1 MKIKLKNNETID
13 FILSNSAKCW
23 MGSGII
29 NSTKVDF
36 EIYEE
41 RYIQSNIDW
50 GYFQDFI
57 FYLEENDIL
66 PELIKK
72 SQILL
77 LALADTIGYSIG
89 ENENISD
96 FEMQFVGLSFQGKSI
111 SSFTNGYSYSLWFII
126 ANKNGDSNIDTY
138 GAYIVDLE
146 SKYIVGAKREQC

>member
-1 MKIKLKNNETID
+1 MKIQLNNNKTID

-23 MGSGII
+23 MGSGIV
-29 NSTKVDF
+29 NTTKVDF

-41 RYIQSNIDW
+41 RYIQPNIDW
-50 GYFQDFI
+50 DYFQDFI
-57 FYLEENDIL
+57 FYLEENNIL

-77 LALADTIGYSIG
+77 LTLADTIGYSIG

-96 FEMQFVGLSFQGKSI
+96 FEMQFVGLSFQGQSQ
-111 SSFTNGYSYSLWFII
+111 SSFGKGYSYSLWFII
-126 ANKNGDSNIDTY
+126 VHKNGNSNIDTY